1 MQTKEVEKLI
11 TNQYTH
17 THTHTIEW
25 QDLCVGLNN
34 IRAVRAVKAGGHNVR

>member
-11 TNQYTH
+11 TNQY